1 MNARSLVFALL
12 LSAAMTSS
20 IAAPRVPAAA
30 AAPNAAQSPSGD
42 QFPNKSITIYVADF
56 DLDFARLAGTP
67 SPPGNPTS
75 RPVPPASNG
84 AANSGV
90 SGTSAGPSAPQQQSS
105 AVTPASSAGS
115 RTAQPDGARADATHT
130 DAPADGSRSDGS
142 RADGSKPEVIQ
153 EDSPRAQ
160 AARLIDLTSRTLVK
174 VLEQQGY
181 AVRRMHGIATQ
192 PDRGIIIRGVFAQ
205 LDETKTLRRTV
216 IGGAVT
222 NPNMLIYVGIGN
234 LSKPE
239 QTMYTVVAPPTADN
253 VGPAISLSVYA
264 PIGRYEVERDPSEE
278 SVKLFANGVAA
289 DLTRLLNANSLA
301 LQQ

>member
-1 MNARSLVFALL
+1 MNARSLVLALVF
-12 LSAAMTSS
+12 SSAMTPC
-20 IAAPRVPAAA
+20 IAAPR
-30 AAPNAAQSPSGD
+30 AAQSPSGD

-67 SPPGNPTS
+67 PPPGNPTS
-75 RPVPPASNG
+75 RPVPPTSTG
-84 AANSGV
+84 ATN
-90 SGTSAGPSAPQQQSS
+90 SAGSGSSPAPNPPPTQASA
-105 AVTPASSAGS
+105 TSAGS
-115 RTAQPDGARADATHT
+115 RTTQSDGARPDAART
-130 DAPADGSRSDGS
+130 DTSADGSRGDGS
-142 RADGSKPEVIQ
+142 RADASKPDVIQ

-160 AARLIDLTSRTLVK
+160 AARLIDFTSRTLVK

-181 AVRRMHGIATQ
+181 TVRRMHGVAAP

-222 NPNMLIYVGIGN
+222 TPNMLVYVGIGN
-234 LSKPE
+234 LAKPE
-239 QTMYTVVAPPTADN
+239 QTMYTIVAPPTADN
-253 VGPAISLSVYA
+253 VGPAISLSVYV

-278 SVKLFANGVAA
+278 SLKLFANGVAA

>member
-1 MNARSLVFALL
+1 MNAHSLVLALAFS
-12 LSAAMTSS
+12 SAMIPC
-20 IAAPRVPAAA
+20 IAAPRLPAAA
-30 AAPNAAQSPSGD
+30 AAPPAAQSPSGD

-67 SPPGNPTS
+67 PPPGNPTS
-75 RPVPPASNG
+75 RPVPPAPTG
-84 AANSGV
+84 ATNSGG
-90 SGTSAGPSAPQQQSS
+90 SSASAAPNPPPPQTSAPSAP
-105 AVTPASSAGS
+105 AGS
-115 RTAQPDGARADATHT
+115 RTTQSDGARPDAARN
-130 DAPADGSRSDGS
+130 DAPADGSR
-142 RADGSKPEVIQ
+142 AEGSKPDVIQ

-160 AARLIDLTSRTLVK
+160 AARLVDLTSRTLVK
-174 VLEQQGY
+174 ILEQQGY
-181 AVRRMHGIATQ
+181 LVRRMRGIATQ

-216 IGGAVT
+216 IGGEVT
-222 NPNMLIYVGIGN
+222 TPNVLVYVGIGN
-234 LSKPE
+234 LAKPE
-239 QTMYTVVAPPTADN
+239 QTMYTIVAPSTADN

-264 PIGRYEVERDPSEE
+264 PIGRYELEREPSEE

>member
-1 MNARSLVFALL
+1 MNARSLVLASVLALV
-12 LSAAMTSS
+12 LSAALTPCM
-20 IAAPRVPAAA
+20 AAAGLPAAA
-30 AAPNAAQSPSGD
+30 AAPHAAQSPSGD

-67 SPPGNPTS
+67 PPPGNPTS

-84 AANSGV
+84 ATNS
-90 SGTSAGPSAPQQQSS
+90 SGSGASATPNPPPTQTSAPP
-105 AVTPASSAGS
+105 TGS
-115 RTAQPDGARADATHT
+115 RTTQPDGARADATHN
-130 DAPADGSRSDGS
+130 DASADGS

-160 AARLIDLTSRTLVK
+160 AAKLVDLTSRTLVK

-181 AVRRMHGIATQ
+181 VVRRMHGIAAP

-216 IGGAVT
+216 ISGAVT
-222 NPNMLIYVGIGN
+222 NPNMLIFVGIGN
-234 LSKPE
+234 LAKPE

-264 PIGRYEVERDPSEE
+264 PIGRYELERDPSEE
-278 SVKLFANGVAA
+278 SLKLFANGVAA

>member
-1 MNARSLVFALL
+1 MNARSLVLALVF
-12 LSAAMTSS
+12 SAAMTPC
-20 IAAPRVPAAA
+20 IAAPKLPAG
-30 AAPNAAQSPSGD
+30 AAPPRAAQSPSGD
-42 QFPNKSITIYVADF
+42 PFPNKSITIYVADF

-67 SPPGNPTS
+67 PPPGNPTS
-75 RPVPPASNG
+75 RPIPPAPN
-84 AANSGV
+84 AATNSGG
-90 SGTSAGPSAPQQQSS
+90 SGASAAPNPPQAQTSAA
-105 AVTPASSAGS
+105 TPTAAGS
-115 RTAQPDGARADATHT
+115 RATQSDGARPDAARN
-130 DAPADGSRSDGS
+130 DASAG
-142 RADGSKPEVIQ
+142 DGSKADGAKPDVIQ

-181 AVRRMHGIATQ
+181 TVRRMRGITTQ
-192 PDRGIIIRGVFAQ
+192 PDRGIIIRGVYAQ

-264 PIGRYEVERDPSEE
+264 PIGRYEVEREPSEE

>member
-1 MNARSLVFALL
+1 MNARSLVLASVLALL
-12 LSAAMTSS
+12 LSATMTPC
-20 IAAPRVPAAA
+20 IAAPRLPAAA
-30 AAPNAAQSPSGD
+30 AAPRAAQSPSGD
-42 QFPNKSITIYVADF
+42 TFPNKSITIYVADF
-56 DLDFARLAGTP
+56 DLDFARLAGTLP
-67 SPPGNPTS
+67 PPGNPTS
-75 RPVPPASNG
+75 RSVPPVPNGGPSSSGSG
-84 AANSGV
+84 AAAAP
-90 SGTSAGPSAPQQQSS
+90 TSPPAQTS

-115 RTAQPDGARADATHT
+115 RTTQPDAARPDATRN
-130 DAPADGSRSDGS
+130 DAPTDGS

-181 AVRRMHGIATQ
+181 VVRRMHGIAAQ

-216 IGGAVT
+216 LGGAVT

-239 QTMYTVVAPPTADN
+239 QTMYTIVAPPTADN

>member
-1 MNARSLVFALL
+1 MSARSVVLALIF
-12 LSAAMTSS
+12 SVAMTPC
-20 IAAPRVPAAA
+20 IAAPRLPAAA
-30 AAPNAAQSPSGD
+30 ALPRAAQSPSGD
-42 QFPNKSITIYVADF
+42 TFPNKSITIYVADF

-67 SPPGNPTS
+67 PPPGNPTS

-84 AANSGV
+84 ATNSGG
-90 SGTSAGPSAPQQQSS
+90 SGAAATPNPPQAQASVGPL
-105 AVTPASSAGS
+105 AGS
-115 RTAQPDGARADATHT
+115 RTTQSDGARPDAART
-130 DAPADGSRSDGS
+130 DAPADGSRN
-142 RADGSKPEVIQ
+142 DGSKPDVIQ

-160 AARLIDLTSRTLVK
+160 AARLVDLTSRTLVK
-174 VLEQQGY
+174 ILEQQGY
-181 AVRRMHGIATQ
+181 LVRRMRGIATQ

-222 NPNMLIYVGIGN
+222 TPNMLVYVGIGN
-234 LSKPE
+234 LAKPE
-239 QTMYTVVAPPTADN
+239 QTMYTIVAPPTADN

-278 SVKLFANGVAA
+278 SVKLFANGVAV

>member
-1 MNARSLVFALL
+1 MNARSLVLAPVLAFV
-12 LSAAMTSS
+12 LSAVLTPCM
-20 IAAPRVPAAA
+20 AAPRFPAAA
-30 AAPNAAQSPSGD
+30 AVPRAAQSPSGD
-42 QFPNKSITIYVADF
+42 TFPNKSITIYVADF

-67 SPPGNPTS
+67 PPPGNPTS
-75 RPVPPASNG
+75 RPVPPAPNG
-84 AANSGV
+84 ATNS
-90 SGTSAGPSAPQQQSS
+90 SGSGASATPNPPPTQTSAPP
-105 AVTPASSAGS
+105 TGS
-115 RTAQPDGARADATHT
+115 RTAQPDGARADAPRNDT
-130 DAPADGSRSDGS
+130 PADGPRGDGS
-142 RADGSKPEVIQ
+142 KADGSKTEVIQ

-160 AARLIDLTSRTLVK
+160 AARLVDLTSRTLVK

-181 AVRRMHGIATQ
+181 VVRRTHGIAAP
-192 PDRGIIIRGVFAQ
+192 PDRGIIVRGVFAQ

-216 IGGAVT
+216 VGGAVT

-239 QTMYTVVAPPTADN
+239 QTMYTIVAPPTADN

-264 PIGRYEVERDPSEE
+264 PIGRYELERDPSEE
-278 SVKLFANGVAA
+278 SLKLFANGVAA

>member
-1 MNARSLVFALL
+1 MNARSLVLALV
-12 LSAAMTSS
+12 LSGAMTPC
-20 IAAPRVPAAA
+20 IAAPGLPAAA
-30 AAPNAAQSPSGD
+30 AVLHAAQSPSGD
-42 QFPNKSITIYVADF
+42 TFPNKSITIYVADF
-56 DLDFARLAGTP
+56 DLDFARMAGTP
-67 SPPGNPTS
+67 PPPGNPTS
-75 RPVPPASNG
+75 RPVPPAPNG
-84 AANSGV
+84 ATNS
-90 SGTSAGPSAPQQQSS
+90 SGASASAAPNPPQAQASVVTSATSP
-105 AVTPASSAGS
+105 GS
-115 RTAQPDGARADATHT
+115 RTAQQDGARADAAHN
-130 DAPADGSRSDGS
+130 DASADGPRGDGSRG
-142 RADGSKPEVIQ
+142 DGSKTEVIQ
-153 EDSPRAQ
+153 EDTPRAQ

-181 AVRRMHGIATQ
+181 SVRRMHGIAAQ

-239 QTMYTVVAPPTADN
+239 QTMYTIVAPPTADN

-264 PIGRYEVERDPSEE
+264 PIGRYEVEREPSEE